1 MKRSYTEFLQDIIDA
16 IDEAESFVDG
26 VSLDIFTAN
35 REKILA
41 VVKLLEI
48 IGEAVKKIP
57 DDKRKA
63 YTHLPWKGI
72 AGMRDML
79 VHEYWQVDVAVVW
92 ATVQQSLPELKLV
105 VLDMLEQES
114 TEDSQL

>member
-16 IDEAESFVDG
+16 INEVESFVDG
-26 VSLDIFTAN
+26 VSFDVFTVN

-57 DDKRKA
+57 DDKRKS
-63 YTHLPWKGI
+63 YVHLPWKGI

-92 ATVQQSLPELKLV
+92 ATVQQSLPELKV
-105 VLDMLEQES
+105 VIMDMLEREAM
-114 TEDSQL
+114 EDLQL